1 MVLLMARFD
10 AKISREVI
18 GLLYFN
24 ATVTTEGL
32 T

>member
-1 MVLLMARFD
+1 MVLLMVRFD

-24 ATVTTEGL
+24 ANVTIEGL